1 MQADRFYSLKELQE
15 QGVAP
20 SDAQVWRLIKQRR
33 FPPPDIQYSPNG
45 KRAWSGRHFMP
56 RAVARDQAVA

>member
-1 MQADRFYSLKELQE
+1 MQADRFYTLKELQE
-15 QGVAP
+15 RRAAP
-20 SDAQVWRLIKQRR
+20 SGAQVWRLIKQGR

-56 RAVARDQAVA
+56 RTTERDRAGA